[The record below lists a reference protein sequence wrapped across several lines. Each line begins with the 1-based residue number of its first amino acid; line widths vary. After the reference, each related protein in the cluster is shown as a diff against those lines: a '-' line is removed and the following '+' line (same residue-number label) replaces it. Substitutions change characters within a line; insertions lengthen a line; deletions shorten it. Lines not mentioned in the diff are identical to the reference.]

1 MTGTNIL
8 LESRFKKGYTL
19 KELSDL
25 SGIPSG
31 SITRM
36 LHYESCQIV
45 NLFKI
50 CNVLDVKIIIDG
62 VMIKDYEEY
71 VLRYKHKTI
80 KTLSKKHEL
89 LLKETI

>member
-31 SITRM
+31 SITRI
-36 LHYESCQIV
+36 LHYESSQLV
-45 NLFKI
+45 NLFKL
-50 CNVLDVKIIIDG
+50 CKVLNVSIIIDG
-62 VMIKDYEEY
+62 IMIKDYNEY
-71 VLRYKHKTI
+71 ILKYKYKTT

-89 LLKETI
+89 LLKENI